1 MIGILLSLMIF
12 ASVIYSILCSDPS
25 AAAEAAVT
33 SGEQAIG
40 LIITLA
46 GAMAVWGGIM
56 KVADRAGLT
65 KKLTALLKPALKLI
79 YRGLPENSEAL
90 DSIAMNTAANLLGL
104 GNAATPLGIDAMKKL
119 EREENPNGR
128 ATLNMIKL
136 TVMNACSV
144 EIIPATVAALR
155 AKAGSAS
162 PMDILP
168 CVLLVSAASLT
179 VALIF
184 CEIFDLRGKNGH

>member
-104 GNAATPLGIDAMKKL
+104 ATPLGIDAMKKL